1 MSAKILLLL
10 STYSYLC
17 TKPKIRIMNYRI
29 LGKTGYKVSE
39 ISLGTWQLG
48 SKWGNPFDEKVARN
62 TLEAAYEQ
70 GINLFD
76 TADIYQDGMSEKAV
90 GEFVRSKSEKIYVVT
105 KCGRKLN
112 PHVAEGYNK
121 DNITRFALDSLKNL
135 GVESLDMLLL
145 HCPPTAV
152 YHSDEA
158 FTTLDNLKA
167 QGIVRN
173 YGVSVERIDE
183 AIAAMQYG
191 ISAIEVIFNM
201 FRLRP
206 ADELFA
212 AAHENNVGIIV
223 RVPLASGL
231 LTGKFNENSVFGEND
246 HRNYNR
252 DGKFFDK
259 GETFSGIDYMTG
271 LKAAKELKEALGTDN
286 LAETAL
292 RYILM
297 YPEVSTVIPGA
308 SSPQQIVDNASATQ
322 LPPFTPEQMA
332 IVRDI
337 YNRYIRE
344 QVHDKW

>member
-1 MSAKILLLL
+1 
-10 STYSYLC
+10 
-17 TKPKIRIMNYRI
+17 MNYRI

-48 SKWGNPFDEKVARN
+48 SKWGDPFDEKVARN

-76 TADIYQDGMSEKAV
+76 TADIYQDGMSENAV

-145 HCPPTAV
+145 HCPPTTV

-158 FTTLDNLKA
+158 FTTLDNLKS

-191 ISAIEVIFNM
+191 ISAIE
-201 FRLRP
+201 
-206 ADELFA
+206 
-212 AAHENNVGIIV
+212 
-223 RVPLASGL
+223 ASGL

-271 LKAAKELKEALGTDN
+271 VKAAKELKEALGTDN

-308 SSPQQIVDNASATQ
+308 SSPQQIVNNANATQ